1 MAGTNSWSQLT
12 PAQQSQVLAF
22 MPMFRAAVVELV
34 AAADGGARLDGIW
47 TGGISA
53 VVESLASGT
62 IIPDITGLA
71 GASPLAMDVV
81 VGQMQ
86 AIEALLA
93 SANTAQARAAYLE
106 IVGPANM

>member
-1 MAGTNSWSQLT
+1 MAGTNTWAQLT
-12 PAQQSQVLAF
+12 PAQQAQVLAF

-34 AAADGGARLDGIW
+34 AAADGGAKLDSIW

-53 VVESLASGT
+53 VVESLTSGAV
-62 IIPDITGLA
+62 IPDITGLA
-71 GASPLAMDVV
+71 GASPLTMDIVV
-81 VGQMQ
+81 AQMT

-93 SANTAQARAAYLE
+93 SANTAQARAAYLA